1 MDLPETDKLMEQISK
16 EDPLKYKVLDEAT
29 IQGIF
34 ELEKLIIDNQEDT
47 GSIFSQIDKIQLL
60 HGKMQLQT
68 YLALIAQG
76 KTKAES
82 II

>member
-60 HGKMQLQT
+60 HGKMQL
-68 YLALIAQG
+68 
-76 KTKAES
+76 
-82 II
+82 